1 MATQIKFDQDLE
13 VAPAIIR
20 GKIITSDLMRFGGRN
35 GDLEFLAPDPATIVG
50 RLPLGNPN
58 LMSDLYDLS
67 VDDILDY
74 LEELGKLL
82 RFDKNAHLQAAFD
95 LTLQTAPTTPSLL
108 RYGFSRLPGLF
119 VRAELEDMVAQIGRE
134 FLDGWVHTRTTARG
148 AKRHVRAF
156 GARALHI
163 VAGNS
168 PVLSAVTMIR
178 NSVARG
184 DAIIKAPSN
193 DPFTGIAVA
202 RTMIDFAPDHPL
214 TKHISIAYWKGGDEV
229 FESKLYQ
236 PHNIEKIVAWGGFSS
251 IKHVAQYIQPG
262 LELISLDPKRSI
274 SIIGAEAFDSD
285 AAMDDVAQRVSSDF
299 GGQNQEVCASARVV
313 YVMSGSDDDGVAKA
327 EALAERAYDKL
338 LGLPEHLS
346 TKPKGGI
353 NRELQSEL
361 DAASFM
367 DDFYTV
373 VGTRDNEGGVIVSK
387 MPEPVDFAPS
397 LTNRVANFVPVDSID
412 DILPRIDSYC
422 QTIGIYPESLVVE
435 IQDRLALAGGQR
447 LVTLGHAAG
456 SLTGFGSPQDGIEP
470 IRRLCK
476 WVFREEADPDVT
488 PWLWSPTPGAGQ

>member
-1 MATQIKFDQDLE
+1 MVTVLKMNQELE

-20 GKIITSDLMRFGGRN
+20 GQIISSDLVRFGGRN
-35 GDLEFLAPDPATIVG
+35 GDLEFLAPDPATIVS

-58 LMSDLYDLS
+58 LLTDVYGLS
-67 VDDILDY
+67 VNDILDY

-82 RFDKNAHLQAAFD
+82 DINKNAHLQAALD
-95 LTLQTAPTTPSLL
+95 LTLQTAPTTPPLL
-108 RYGFSRLPGLF
+108 RHQYGRIPALF
-119 VRAELEDMVAQIGRE
+119 AREELEDMVAQIGRE
-134 FLDGWVHTRTTARG
+134 YLDGWVLTRTTSRG

-168 PVLSAVTMIR
+168 PVLSAVTIIR

-214 TKHISIAYWKGGDEV
+214 TKHISIAYWKGGDET

-251 IKHVAQYIQPG
+251 VKHVAKYIQPG
-262 LELISLDPKRSI
+262 IELISLDPKRSI
-274 SIIGAEAFDSD
+274 SIIGREAFDSE
-285 AAMDDVAQRVSSDF
+285 AAMDDVAQRVASDF

-313 YVMSGSDDDGVAKA
+313 YVLSGSDADGVAKA
-327 EALAERAYDKL
+327 EALADRAYRKL
-338 LGLPEHLS
+338 LELPERLS

-353 NRELQSEL
+353 NRELMSNL
-361 DAASFM
+361 DAASM
-367 DDFYTV
+367 MEDFYTV
-373 VGTRDNEGGVIVSK
+373 VGTRDDEGGVIVSK
-387 MPEPVDFAPS
+387 LPEPVDFAPT

-412 DILPRIDSYC
+412 DVIPRIDAYC
-422 QTIGIYPESLVVE
+422 QTIGIYPETFVPE

-447 LVTLGHAAG
+447 LVTLGYAAG
-456 SLTGFGSPQDGIEP
+456 AVTGFGAPQDGIEP

-476 WVFREEADPDVT
+476 WIYREESDPAVT
-488 PWLWSPTPGAGQ
+488 PPLWA

>member
-1 MATQIKFDQDLE
+1 MATLFKFNHDLE

-20 GKIITSDLMRFGGRN
+20 GKVIDTDLMRFGGRN
-35 GDLEFLAPDPATIVG
+35 DDMEFLAPDPATIVG

-58 LMSDLYDLS
+58 LMSDLYQLS

-82 RFDKNAHLQAAFD
+82 EFDRNAHLQAAFA
-95 LTLQTAPTTPSLL
+95 LAVKTAPTTPTLL

-119 VRAELEDMVAQIGRE
+119 ARSELEDMVAQIGRE
-134 FLDGWVHTRTTARG
+134 YLDGWVHTRTTPRG

-168 PVLSAVTMIR
+168 PILSAATMIR
-178 NSVARG
+178 NAVARG

-202 RTMIDFAPDHPL
+202 RTMIDFAPDHPI
-214 TKHISIAYWKGGDEV
+214 TKHISIAYWKGGDEA
-229 FESKLYQ
+229 FEAKLYQ
-236 PHNIEKIVAWGGFSS
+236 PHNIEKMVAWGGFSS
-251 IKHVAQYIQPG
+251 IKHVAKYIQPG

-274 SIIGAEAFDSD
+274 SIIGPEAFDSD
-285 AAMDDVAQRVSSDF
+285 VAMDDVAQRVASDF
-299 GGQNQEVCASARVV
+299 GGQNQEVCASARVI
-313 YVMSGSDDDGVAKA
+313 YVLSGSDEDGIAKT
-327 EALAERAYDKL
+327 EALASRAYEKL
-338 LGLPEHLS
+338 LGLPDYLS
-346 TKPKGGI
+346 TKPKNGI
-353 NRELQSEL
+353 NRELMSSL
-361 DAASFM
+361 DAASFL

-373 VGTRDNEGGVIVSK
+373 VGTQDGEGGVIVSK

-397 LTNRVANFVPVDSID
+397 LTNRVANFVPVDSIE

-422 QTIGIYPESLVVE
+422 QTIGIYPEKLTDG

-470 IRRLCK
+470 VRRLCK
-476 WVFREEADPDVT
+476 WIFREEADPEVT
-488 PWLWSPTPGAGQ
+488 PWIWSQKPRVDG